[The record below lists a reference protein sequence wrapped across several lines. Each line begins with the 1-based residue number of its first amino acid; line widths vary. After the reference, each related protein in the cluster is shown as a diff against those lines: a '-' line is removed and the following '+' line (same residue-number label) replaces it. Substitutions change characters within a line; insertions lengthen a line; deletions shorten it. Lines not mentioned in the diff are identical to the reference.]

1 MLSWIWAF
9 LLTGSIVFAAF
20 SGGIGAVTTDVTKAA
35 EGAVTTAFELLG
47 IMALWLGLTR
57 IAQEAGAVDALAELL
72 RPITRRLFPS
82 LDPDGEAL
90 RWIHLNVSAN
100 LLGLGSA
107 ATPFGLRAM
116 EHLEKAN
123 PEPDRATEAMCTLLA
138 MNTTSITLIPS
149 TMIALRA
156 IYGSQNPAEI
166 VLPTLGATVVSTC
179 VALFLDAAFRVLSHR
194 REAECKDSPH
204 PPRM

>member
-1 MLSWIWAF
+1 MLSWIWA
-9 LLTGSIVFAAF
+9 LLLAGSVVFAAF
-20 SGGIGAVTTDVTKAA
+20 SGHVGAVTADVTKAA

-57 IAQEAGAVDALAELL
+57 IAQEAGAVEAIARLL
-72 RPITRRLFPS
+72 RPLTRHLFPS

-90 RWIHLNVSAN
+90 RWIHLNMSAN

-116 EHLEKAN
+116 QTMQDQN
-123 PEPDRATEAMCTLLA
+123 PTPERATDAMCTLLA
-138 MNTTSITLIPS
+138 MNTTSITVIPS

-156 IYGSQNPAEI
+156 LYGSRNPAEI
-166 VLPTLGATVVSTC
+166 VLPTLIATTLSTS
-179 VALFLDAAFRVLSHR
+179 VALTLDALFRALTHGRTPR
-194 REAECKDSPH
+194 RRDSP
-204 PPRM
+204 